1 MEMQSFDIKKVQY
14 RVTDFINWKRSNNLD
29 LNPKFQRRSVW
40 KKDAKSFFI
49 DTVIKGLPAPIIYLR
64 ETVDLNNQDTLREVI
79 DGQQRLRTLFSFIDR
94 DLLDDFKPKKDKF
107 LIKKTHNKEL
117 ANKDYKSLS
126 DKLKTRILSYE
137 FSTHILPINTE
148 DRDVLEMFA
157 RLNSTGTRLNNQ
169 ELRNATY
176 FGEFK
181 TVMYELAYEQ
191 LERWRKWGVFN
202 EDDIS
207 RMKEVEFLS
216 DFVADIISGVNSK
229 TSSKIDNI
237 YKKFDDEFSYK
248 NKVIKIIRDL
258 FDLYDKVIGN
268 ASKEMIYKNEV
279 YFYTLLYYL
288 YEERYGS
295 IESKPSKFS
304 EKSIKEKAIK
314 FNSTIKE
321 ENLSSDLIEIIVN
334 KRSDKKRKL
343 KRLDILKSL

>member
-1 MEMQSFDIKKVQY
+1 MEMHSFDIKKVQY
-14 RVTDFINWKRSNNLD
+14 RVTDFINWKRSNSLD

-79 DGQQRLRTLFSFIDR
+79 DGQQRLRTLFAFIDEG
-94 DLLDDFKPKKDKF
+94 LLEDFKPQKDEF
-107 LIKKTHNKEL
+107 YIKKTHNKVL
-117 ANKDYKSLS
+117 ANKSYRDLS

-216 DFVADIISGVNSK
+216 DFVADIIFGINSK
-229 TSSKIDNI
+229 TKNKIDKV
-237 YKKFDDEFSYK
+237 YKQYNEDFTHK
-248 NKVIKIIRDL
+248 NAVIKVIRDL
-258 FDLYDKVIGN
+258 FDLYDKLVGSS
-268 ASKEMIYKNEV
+268 SKEMIYKNEV
-279 YFYTLLYYL
+279 YFYTLMYHLF
-288 YEERYGS
+288 ENRYGDIDAKS
-295 IESKPSKFS
+295 SKIS
-304 EKSIKEKAIK
+304 EKSIKNKAFK
-314 FNSTIKE
+314 FNTIIEKE
-321 ENLSSDLIEIIVN
+321 DLSNDLIEIIVN

-343 KRLDILKSL
+343 KRLDIFRSL

>member
-1 MEMQSFDIKKVQY
+1 MKMRSFDIKKVQY
-14 RVTDFINWKRSNNLD
+14 RVTDFINWKRSYTLE

-49 DTVIKGLPAPIIYLR
+49 DTVVKGLPAPIIYLR
-64 ETVDLNNQDTLREVI
+64 ETVDLNSQNTLREVI
-79 DGQQRLRTLFSFIDR
+79 DGQQRLRTLFAFIDKE
-94 DLLDDFKPKKDKF
+94 LLDDFKPPKDEF

-117 ANKDYKSLS
+117 ANKNYKSLS
-126 DKLKTRILSYE
+126 DRLKTRILSYE

-181 TVMYELAYEQ
+181 TLMYELAYEQ
-191 LERWRKWGVFN
+191 LERWRYWGVFN

-216 DFVADIISGVNSK
+216 DFVTDIIIGVNSK
-229 TSSKIDNI
+229 TKNKIDKI
-237 YKKFDDEFSYK
+237 YKKYDDKFPYK
-248 NKVIKIIRDL
+248 YKIVKIIRDL

-268 ASKEMIYKNEV
+268 TSKKMIYKNEV
-279 YFYTLLYYL
+279 YFYTLIYYL
-288 YEERYGS
+288 FEKRYGS
-295 IESKPSKFS
+295 IDSKQSKIS
-304 EKSIKEKAIK
+304 EKSIKDKAIK
-314 FNSTIKE
+314 FNLIIE
-321 ENLSSDLIEIIVN
+321 EEDLSSDLIEVIVN

-343 KRLDILKSL
+343 KRLEILKSL

>member
-14 RVTDFINWKRSNNLD
+14 RVTDFINWKRSGTID

-64 ETVDLNNQDTLREVI
+64 ETVDLNTQDTMREVI
-79 DGQQRLRTLFSFIDR
+79 DGQQRLRTLFAFIDNE
-94 DLLDDFKPKKDKF
+94 LLDDYKPGKDKF

-117 ANKDYKSLS
+117 ANFGYKKLS

-157 RLNSTGTRLNNQ
+157 RLNSTGTRLNHQ
-169 ELRNATY
+169 ELRNATF

-181 TVMYELAYEQ
+181 TLMYELAYEQ

-216 DFVADIISGVNSK
+216 DFVIDIIQGVSGKTKNKIDKFYKKNDSEFPYDKNTSK
-229 TSSKIDNI
+229 T
-237 YKKFDDEFSYK
+237 
-248 NKVIKIIRDL
+248 IRSL
-258 FDLYDKVIGN
+258 FDLYDRIIGN
-268 ASKEMIYKNEV
+268 ESKNTIYKNEV
-279 YFYTLLYYL
+279 YFYTLMYYL
-288 YEERYGS
+288 YEMKFGS
-295 IESKPSKFS
+295 IDSKPKNIS
-304 EKSIKEKAIK
+304 ESSIKNRAHK
-314 FNSTIKE
+314 FNSVIKE
-321 ENLSSDLIEIIVN
+321 EDLNNDLIEIIIN

-343 KRLDILKSL
+343 KRLEIFKSL